1 MTHPLFCVALPQK
14 QRVTKL
20 QAGLTSGTNNEFNR
34 LGTTGLEGSQQIMGN
49 TISVNKSMAWMFA
62 VSTSLIVQALPA
74 CASTWLNTGSATS
87 RPFGHIEYCK
97 KRPFD
102 CRQNKGS
109 AKLQALSLG
118 ALNSVNSSVNHRIKP
133 MRDEDQFGVR
143 DLWSYG
149 AKVGDCEDFAI
160 AKRAALLSRGYRPEN
175 TLLAMGYEGGQ
186 AHVVLLVRTDGG
198 DYVLDNLNPAVLPVE
213 KSSVRISKVQSPKNG
228 AEWLSVGGK
237 STAKPQIK

>member
-1 MTHPLFCVALPQK
+1 MLPMSS
-14 QRVTKL
+14 T
-20 QAGLTSGTNNEFNR
+20 GEFHR
-34 LGTTGLEGSQQIMGN
+34 LGTTGLEDNLSIMRK
-49 TISVNKSMAWMFA
+49 TISVNKSMAWLFA

-109 AKLQALSLG
+109 AKPQSLSLG
-118 ALNSVNSSVNHRIKP
+118 ALNAVNSSVNHRIKP
-133 MRDEDQFGVR
+133 MRDEEQFGVR
-143 DLWSYG
+143 DRWSYG
-149 AKVGDCEDFAI
+149 AKIGDCEDFAI

-175 TLLAMGYEGGQ
+175 TLLAMGYSGVE

-237 STAKPQIK
+237 STVKP